1 MSILKSTKS
10 GKCVVPITIKYL
22 TDHHWRFKAQSK
34 VSVIDYDVIW
44 KNKDH
49 YLNIKRDDFRSVSY
63 LYLKFETQ
71 KYIYK
76 FKVLTVGDL
85 DLVEKF
91 WQKSKTAITKEA
103 IDILRQNEANLIEEE
118 NPLWEYSEN
127 YYTFNGNYNV
137 YTDYGKDVSCQT
149 WKTKNSKNY
158 FASYFK

>member
-10 GKCVVPITIKYL
+10 GKYVVPLTIEYL
-22 TDHHWRFKAQSK
+22 TDHHWRFKAHSK
-34 VSVIDYDVIW
+34 VSAIDYDVIW

-49 YLNIKRDDFRSVSY
+49 CLNIKRDDFRSVMY

-71 KYIYK
+71 RYIYK
-76 FKVLTVGDL
+76 FKVLTVRDL

-91 WQKSKTAITKEA
+91 WQKSKTDITKEA

-149 WKTKNSKNY
+149 WKTKKSKNY

>member
-1 MSILKSTKS
+1 MSILNSTKS
-10 GKCVVPITIKYL
+10 GKCVVPLTIKYL
-22 TDHHWRFKAQSK
+22 TDQHWRFKAPSK
-34 VSVIDYDVIW
+34 VSAIDYDVIW

-49 YLNIKRDDFRSVSY
+49 CLNIKRDGFKSVMY

-71 KYIYK
+71 RYIYK

-103 IDILRQNEANLIEEE
+103 IDILRQNEANLTEED
-118 NPLWEYSEN
+118 NALWGYSESL
-127 YYTFNGNYNV
+127 YTFKMNDIE
-137 YTDYGKDVSCQT
+137 YTDYGKDVSSQT

>member
-10 GKCVVPITIKYL
+10 GKYVVPLTIEYL

-34 VSVIDYDVIW
+34 VSAIDYDVIW

-49 YLNIKRDDFRSVSY
+49 CLNIKRDDFRSVMY

-76 FKVLTVGDL
+76 FKVLTVSDL

-91 WQKSKTAITKEA
+91 WQKSKTAITKES
-103 IDILRQNEANLIEEE
+103 IDILRQNEANLTEE
-118 NPLWEYSEN
+118 NNALWEYSEN
-127 YYTFNGNYNV
+127 YYTLNRNYNV

>member
-1 MSILKSTKS
+1 MSILNSTKS
-10 GKCVVPITIKYL
+10 GKCVVPLTIKYL
-22 TDHHWRFKAQSK
+22 TDRHWRFKAPSK
-34 VSVIDYDVIW
+34 IASIDYDVIW
-44 KNKDH
+44 KNKDL
-49 YLNIKRDDFRSVSY
+49 YLNIKRDDFRSVMY

-103 IDILRQNEANLIEEE
+103 IDILRQNEENLTEE
-118 NPLWEYSEN
+118 NNALWEYSEN
-127 YYTFNGNYNV
+127 YYTLNRNYIE
-137 YTDYGKDVSCQT
+137 YTEYDKDISSQT

>member
-10 GKCVVPITIKYL
+10 GKCVVPLTIEYL
-22 TDHHWRFKAQSK
+22 TDHHWRFKAHSK
-34 VSVIDYDVIW
+34 VSAIDYDVIW

-49 YLNIKRDDFRSVSY
+49 CLNIKRDDFRSVSY

-76 FKVLTVGDL
+76 FKVLTVSDL

-103 IDILRQNEANLIEEE
+103 IDILRQNESNLTEE
-118 NPLWEYSEN
+118 NNALWEYSEN
-127 YYTFNGNYNV
+127 YYTLNRFYIE
-137 YTDYGKDVSCQT
+137 YPEYDKDVSSQM